1 MFYEACRSL
10 AGVFYSVL
18 FRLEGKGME
27 NVPADGPV
35 ILCANH
41 TSNHDPLVVAVCL
54 KSRPVTFMA
63 KAELFRVP
71 LLGPLIRRLGAFPVK
86 RGGVSKEAIKHS
98 IELLKSGK
106 VITIFPEG
114 SRSNSGGAGKKGAAM
129 LALRSQAAV
138 VPVAIIGSYAPFHR
152 MTVIYGS
159 PVDLTEFVG
168 GGSDQLEAATEKIM
182 SVIRNMVTIHEMLG
196 KN

>member
-1 MFYEACRSL
+1 MIYQVCRSL
-10 AGVFYSVL
+10 AGAFYSVV
-18 FRLEGKGME
+18 FRLEGRGME
-27 NVPADGPV
+27 NVPSEGPV

-54 KSRPVTFMA
+54 KKRPVTFMA

-71 LLGPLIRRLGAFPVK
+71 VLGPLIRKLGAFPVK
-86 RGGVSKEAIKHS
+86 RGGVSKESIKHS

-138 VPVAIIGSYAPFHR
+138 VPIAILGSYKPFHR
-152 MTVIYGS
+152 TTVIYGP
-159 PVDLTEFVG
+159 PVDLAEFAG

-182 SVIRNMVTIHEMLG
+182 SVIRNMVTTHKKLG